1 MQSQVLEAQTKTCVR
16 RLLNARQC
24 KRVLPG
30 GGTCLVA
37 LSGLITCLPT
47 ALPSTT
53 ESAGTMLNA
62 TQSQMPEKD
71 AGQEQE
77 EGQQLEQAE
86 ILRALGRALLHVV
99 ADCMGPDSAAYSAA
113 EDRAHLLVTTLTKL
127 AADAAAGAQSDA
139 CKARSFG
146 LALHSLAL
154 PAAHGAGRLWRL
166 APICR
171 ALPGAPASWH
181 HAAHRPL
188 PSAADNCEQCFL
200 DSGEDECVW
209 DDVRGVSGA
218 IDRVL
223 DLVCLLLSSGICLVV
238 NAR

>member
-37 LSGLITCLPT
+37 LSGLLTCLPT
-47 ALPSTT
+47 TT
-53 ESAGTMLNA
+53 ERAGTMLNS
-62 TQSQMPEKD
+62 TQSEMPEKD

-99 ADCMGPDSAAYSAA
+99 ADCMGQDSGAYSAA
-113 EDRAHLLVTTLTKL
+113 EDRAHLLITTLTKL

-171 ALPGAPASWH
+171 ALPGAPASWR

-188 PSAADNCEQCFL
+188 PSAADNCEKGCL
-200 DSGEDECVW
+200 ECGEDECVW